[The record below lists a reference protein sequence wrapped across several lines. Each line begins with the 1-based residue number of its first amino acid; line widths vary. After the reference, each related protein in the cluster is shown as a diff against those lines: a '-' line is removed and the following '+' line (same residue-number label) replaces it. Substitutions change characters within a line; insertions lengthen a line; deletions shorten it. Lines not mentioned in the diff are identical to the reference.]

1 MEYMNAARSPPRGEP
16 AKSHAFLPRATP
28 RWARINSLPIQLAAP
43 WGLMIG
49 PACALPYLPLPTK
62 VTVTIGEPI
71 SSPIPPTLR
80 DNDVEL
86 QAEKLYGTVEGVMQG
101 LLDDM
106 YAERSL
112 PIIG

>member
-1 MEYMNAARSPPRGEP
+1 
-16 AKSHAFLPRATP
+16 
-28 RWARINSLPIQLAAP
+28 
-43 WGLMIG
+43 MIG